1 MLDDLMKEINMD
13 KKKKVEAN
21 KNVNVNVPQVQT
33 QKQTAS
39 KAKQEED
46 DIAKMLADLGWTNL
60 FEFLSSIIFVNRLI
74 FY

>member
-46 DIAKMLADLGWTNL
+46 DIAKMLADLGWTIYLNFFHQL
-60 FEFLSSIIFVNRLI
+60 FL
-74 FY
+74 